1 MKNILFF
8 IIIISIK
15 WAFEMRKGVN
25 DGEPP
30 IQELSRFTGDP
41 DLVA

>member
-1 MKNILFF
+1 
-8 IIIISIK
+8 
-15 WAFEMRKGVN
+15 MRKGVN
-25 DGEPP
+25 DGAPP